1 MDFEKNQSVEEG
13 KIVVVIEM
21 QQQWYTKMPQQF
33 RFHM

>member
-21 QQQWYTKMPQQF
+21 QQQYTKMPQQF